1 MDKRKEFNMYI
12 DELEKVYQSNPDL
25 AIKEA
30 HDSLL
35 RLGLYNDN
43 SSNTKYRYSN
53 NSLGSVF
60 GDINIDILITV
71 LLAIFGICLGFINFM
86 NPDYS
91 AMWFVGYIFF
101 IAGHFIGMYV
111 PVFGLIFL
119 FSHSITGLSIM
130 NASILEPILKNP
142 IMQDNPKNI
151 FLYISIVIG
160 IYIIATLLVILH
172 NLSNKLK
179 KRNHMMFIPLGIYTI
194 GFILISILPHIF
206 NQLYNFH
213 LFGI

>member
-35 RLGLYNDN
+35 RLGVYNDK
-43 SSNTKYRYSN
+43 SPNTKYRYSN

-71 LLAIFGICLGFINFM
+71 LLAIFGACLGFFNMSDSNF
-86 NPDYS
+86 
-91 AMWFVGYIFF
+91 AGMWFFGYIFF

-111 PVFGLIFL
+111 PIFGLIFL

-130 NASILEPILKNP
+130 NASIIEPILKNP
-142 IMQDNPKNI
+142 IMQDNPKNVFI
-151 FLYISIVIG
+151 YISIVIG

-172 NLSNKLK
+172 NLSSKLK
-179 KRNHMMFIPLGIYTI
+179 EKKHMMFIPLSIYTL
-194 GFILISILPHIF
+194 GFVLINILPHILM
-206 NQLYNFH
+206 QVYNFH
-213 LFGI
+213 LFS